1 MKGTVPRV
9 AGKMALLFAGLLAA
23 GLLLEAVCQGLYAFV
38 VAPPLAARR
47 KDPLHYCEASGDPVL
62 VYGLKSDCRIV
73 KAGRV
78 VRINR
83 HGLRDDRRDLDASP
97 GVALLGD
104 SVTFGI
110 GLSQDETA
118 AAVLQRLSGAEESVV
133 NFSVPGYGLLELR
146 RELERMLGLCRPDRI
161 CYVLNLNDFSVRDTV
176 FEGGDNGLYRM
187 YAPPV
192 LKAPFF
198 VRKAIYRFMKGGGM
212 SSVRWCRWL
221 YEGNRA
227 TLLPVIR
234 EMAEQ
239 ARSRGCEFD
248 VVLFPP
254 AAAYT
259 DEGFVLQDVVGQIT
273 AYLRD
278 HGIPVVAPVAEF
290 GADVRGLQDGTD
302 HLTAAG
308 SECLARVIRE
318 GGASR

>member
-1 MKGTVPRV
+1 MTVPVPRV
-9 AGKMALLFAGLLAA
+9 AGKTARLFAGFLAA
-23 GLLLEAVCQGLYAFV
+23 GLLLEAACQGLYAFG

-47 KDPLHYCEASGDPVL
+47 KDPLHYFEASGDPVL
-62 VYGLKSDCRIV
+62 VYGLKPDCRIE

-78 VRINR
+78 LRINR
-83 HGLRDDRRDLDASP
+83 QGLRDDRENLDVSP
-97 GVALLGD
+97 DVALLGD

-110 GLSQDETA
+110 GLSQHETA
-118 AAVLQRLSGAEESVV
+118 AAALQRLSGAEESVV

-161 CYVLNLNDFSVRDTV
+161 CYVLNLNDFSVRNTV

-187 YAPPV
+187 YAPPA

-212 SSVRWCRWL
+212 SSVRWYRWL

-227 TLLPVIR
+227 SLLPVIR
-234 EMAEQ
+234 EMAEL

-259 DEGFVLQDVVGQIT
+259 DEGFVLQDVVGEI
-273 AYLRD
+273 AGYLRE
-278 HGIPVVAPVAEF
+278 HGIPVIAPVAEF
-290 GADVRGLQDGTD
+290 GADIRGLQDGTD

-308 SECLARVIRE
+308 SECLARVIRK
-318 GGASR
+318 GGASK